1 MEFLSKIRNNMQKKV
16 SRMPEGLPSL
26 EEIQGNPRMPQMRM
40 GDNATTYE
48 DGRRR
53 RSLYA

>member
-40 GDNATTYE
+40 GDNATKYRGWQKETK
-48 DGRRR
+48 
-53 RSLYA
+53 LLI

>member
-26 EEIQGNPRMPQMRM
+26 EEMEQIKAIQGCLKCVW
-40 GDNATTYE
+40 AKC
-48 DGRRR
+48 
-53 RSLYA
+53 SHV

>member
-1 MEFLSKIRNNMQKKV
+1 MKFLSKIRNNMQKKV

-40 GDNATTYE
+40 GDNATKTE